1 MKFIFEGTEITDA
14 TMSECG
20 RFEVKPLEYY
30 GIAYNIALLK
40 ELIKATNAY
49 KTASEDESIEDLCYP
64 IDYAN
69 APFFTLEKLGCDVE
83 KMSEHCTLNHY
94 DDQNIVSYIED
105 TIQDLLHDHASDLI
119 GELSDK
125 YGYKPMSLDEF
136 QMEYKFNEE
145 DTKNIF
151 NLLKLFGL

>member
-20 RFEVKPLEYY
+20 RFEVNPLEYY
-30 GIAYNIALLK
+30 GIAYKIALLK
-40 ELIKATNAY
+40 ELVKATA
-49 KTASEDESIEDLCYP
+49 
-64 IDYAN
+64 
-69 APFFTLEKLGCDVE
+69 F
-83 KMSEHCTLNHY
+83 
-94 DDQNIVSYIED
+94 
-105 TIQDLLHDHASDLI
+105 DLI
-119 GELSDK
+119 CELSDK

>member
-20 RFEVKPLEYY
+20 RFEVKPSAHY
-30 GIAYNIALLK
+30 GIAYEIALLK
-40 ELIKATNAY
+40 ELIRTTDAY
-49 KTASEDESIEDLCYP
+49 KTASEDDSIDDLCYP

-69 APFFTLEKLGCDVE
+69 APFFILKKLGCDVE
-83 KMSEHCTLNHY
+83 KMSEHCTLNHL
-94 DDQNIVSYIED
+94 DDQNIVSYLED
-105 TIQDLLHDHASDLI
+105 TIQDLLHENASDLI

-145 DTKNIF
+145 DAKNIDD
-151 NLLKLFGL
+151 LLKLF